1 MSSYKSANRSGEI
14 NRTNNKQAQ
23 QQQVPQ
29 KKMNRKDMDSA
40 CYRLSRVPQKYSMT
54 KAVKSENSDSYAVTY
69 YQSNPVDT
77 RTMQEK
83 LEEIES
89 KINDSDMEE
98 DEKFTLLVQRKALN
112 TMIYGENS
120 PESIRAATDFGSFY
134 NSLEKPES
142 ALRNLSKAYAASK
155 QVELSE
161 EDAFVLAVELADA
174 SLNAKQPSKEKHK
187 QIVVADNAITPF
199 AEREEGTAQI
209 LFRKDLCLARI
220 RAYRQK
226 FEEAISYYEKTLSEY
241 ASFKEAEKQDDTENK
256 ENKENAEN
264 TENTEGQESPE
275 PQEPQENQENEEK
288 QEKQEKQN
296 PEEEDEKDRDIVEP
310 NLYVEAASIAERAEN
325 YEKANE
331 WYKTAYNM
339 YIDRGY
345 KKAAARIEDKI
356 PREGEFGEEE
366 EEEEA
371 RIENEEEDMNENAEE
386 AIYEQPEEEKQE
398 DENKPE
404 NEEAAPPADPP
415 ADPPAAQPAAE

>member
-1 MSSYKSANRSGEI
+1 MSNKSGNRSGEI
-14 NRTNNKQAQ
+14 NRTNKQAQ
-23 QQQVPQ
+23 QQAPQ

-54 KAVKSENSDSYAVTY
+54 KAVKSENSDSFAVTY

-89 KINDSDMEE
+89 KINDSNMEE

-142 ALRNLSKAYAASK
+142 ALRNLSKAYAASR

-161 EDAFVLAVELADA
+161 EDAFLLAVELADA

-187 QIVVADNAITPF
+187 QIVVADNALTPF

-226 FEEAISYYEKTLSEY
+226 FEESISYYEKSLSEY
-241 ASFKEAEKQDDTENK
+241 ASFKEAEKQDENENK
-256 ENKENAEN
+256 ENNEEK
-264 TENTEGQESPE
+264 TEDQQEQ
-275 PQEPQENQENEEK
+275 QEQQEQQQENQE
-288 QEKQEKQN
+288 QQN
-296 PEEEDEKDRDIVEP
+296 TEEEDDKDRDIVEP
-310 NLYVEAASIAERAEN
+310 NLYVEAASIAERAGNE
-325 YEKANE
+325 EKANE
-331 WYKTAYNM
+331 WFKTAYDM
-339 YIDRGY
+339 YLDRGY

-356 PREGEFGEEE
+356 HREGEFGEEE

-371 RIENEEEDMNENAEE
+371 RIENEEEDLNQEAEE
-386 AIYEQPEEEKQE
+386 NFDEQPEEERQEEQKE

-404 NEEAAPPADPP
+404 STDQPAPPA
-415 ADPPAAQPAAE
+415 AE